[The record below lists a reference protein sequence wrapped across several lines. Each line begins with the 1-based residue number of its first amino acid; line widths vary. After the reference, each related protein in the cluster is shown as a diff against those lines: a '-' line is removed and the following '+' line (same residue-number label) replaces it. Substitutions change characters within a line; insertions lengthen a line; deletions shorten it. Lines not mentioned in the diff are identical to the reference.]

1 MGSIFISEKACAPLR
16 TALEETGHTIYTVKS
31 SDVVYDAISSHPDIY
46 MCKIN
51 NVLVIDDSIV
61 MEPDLRRVYMEELE
75 RKSDDF
81 SETLIIPVMRPK
93 DSGGYIVFE
102 MGGIGYEYPF
112 DIAYNAAVTERF
124 FIHNTKWTSPAL
136 LDRARGAGLEI
147 ISVRQGYTKCSCVTA
162 GGNALITADEGIIR
176 AITGYNEILR
186 EEIRERQAFKAA
198 GDQQSSGERS
208 GICDSSN
215 SRVLTQSDLAQEDVR
230 EDGLID
236 LLAVQKGGVALEGF
250 EYGFLGG
257 ASGCIGDAVYFNGD
271 LSAHPD
277 FEAIRA
283 FLGRR
288 GYRTIYFEDE
298 PLTDIGS
305 VIYLP

>member
-75 RKSDDF
+75 RKSDDL
-81 SETLIIPVMRPK
+81 SETPIIPVMRPK

-124 FIHNTKWTSPAL
+124 LYI
-136 LDRARGAGLEI
+136 
-147 ISVRQGYTKCSCVTA
+147 
-162 GGNALITADEGIIR
+162 
-176 AITGYNEILR
+176 
-186 EEIRERQAFKAA
+186 
-198 GDQQSSGERS
+198 
-208 GICDSSN
+208 
-215 SRVLTQSDLAQEDVR
+215 TQS
-230 EDGLID
+230 GLLRRCWIVPEVP
-236 LLAVQKGGVALEGF
+236 AWR
-250 EYGFLGG
+250 
-257 ASGCIGDAVYFNGD
+257 
-271 LSAHPD
+271 LSPSD
-277 FEAIRA
+277 RGIRNV
-283 FLGRR
+283 
-288 GYRTIYFEDE
+288 
-298 PLTDIGS
+298 P
-305 VIYLP
+305 V

>member
-75 RKSDDF
+75 RKSDDL
-81 SETLIIPVMRPK
+81 SETPIIPVMRPK

-162 GGNALITADEGIIR
+162 GGNALITADEGR
-176 AITGYNEILR
+176 NP
-186 EEIRERQAFKAA
+186 
-198 GDQQSSGERS
+198 GDHRIQ
-208 GICDSSN
+208 
-215 SRVLTQSDLAQEDVR
+215 
-230 EDGLID
+230 
-236 LLAVQKGGVALEGF
+236 
-250 EYGFLGG
+250 
-257 ASGCIGDAVYFNGD
+257 
-271 LSAHPD
+271 
-277 FEAIRA
+277 
-283 FLGRR
+283 
-288 GYRTIYFEDE
+288 
-298 PLTDIGS
+298 
-305 VIYLP
+305 